1 LKAPKWLSSRP
12 VLDPSI
18 PFSVHTAE
26 GEVVDVRVAGQTL
39 AGAGFRPSDPALN
52 GYVVLD
58 FDAFDTWHEED
69 EVNLGNP
76 RDPFHRIDILQS
88 RTYHDP
94 QREAS
99 EVRGLVAFFDE
110 RADVVLD
117 GTHLERPM
125 TLVSTS
131 GNLSRSSAGRPRD
144 PARGLISCAMLRGA
158 TAPHPG

>member
-1 LKAPKWLSSRP
+1 

-88 RTYHDP
+88 RTWP
-94 QREAS
+94 GPTMIRSARRRRS
-99 EVRGLVAFFDE
+99 
-110 RADVVLD
+110 ADSL
-117 GTHLERPM
+117 
-125 TLVSTS
+125 
-131 GNLSRSSAGRPRD
+131 RSSTNGWTSCWTGPTWS
-144 PARGLISCAMLRGA
+144 AR
-158 TAPHPG
+158 